1 MQTGKITLK
10 YLAHVQTETEFIR
23 AYKSEIERLFDE
35 IETYLKLHGFKKD
48 KYEQMYGQR
57 LNDLYKGLSDDR
69 FSPEVM
75 HALAMLYHKRLREF
89 SMATEK
95 YIKHTFDDYD
105 EIVNEY
111 NRVKHHL
118 DV

>member
-1 MQTGKITLK
+1 MK
-10 YLAHVQTETEFIR
+10 YLAHVQTEVEFIR

>member
-1 MQTGKITLK
+1 MDAGKVK
-10 YLAHVQTETEFIR
+10 AMFLAHVRTEADFVR
-23 AYKSEIERLFDE
+23 AYKYEIERLFDE
-35 IETYLKLHGFKKD
+35 IEVYLKIHGFKKE

-57 LNDLYKGLSDDR
+57 LNNLYKGLSDDR

-75 HALAMLYHKRLREF
+75 HALAILYHKRLREF

-105 EIVNEY
+105 DIAKEY
-111 NRVKHHL
+111 NKVKHHL